1 MSLIKLRE
9 EAIAQGN
16 VIGQVLPNQH
26 WVELNG
32 RFTFATLMSLAAEI
46 QKQSKG
52 TKNVNKK

>member
-16 VIGQVLPNQH
+16 VIGDVLPNQH

-32 RFTFATLMSLAAEI
+32 RFTYATLMSLAAEI
-46 QKQSKG
+46 QKNSKG